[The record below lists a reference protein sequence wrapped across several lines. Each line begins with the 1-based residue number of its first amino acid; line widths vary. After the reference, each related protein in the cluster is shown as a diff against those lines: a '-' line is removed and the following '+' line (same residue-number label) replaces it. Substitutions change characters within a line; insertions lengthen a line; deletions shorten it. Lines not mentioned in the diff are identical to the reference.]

1 MSTMKFN
8 RKPPLAKSPVRTRPR
23 RALRSTTSMSVQTP
37 PGLFEMSTM
46 KFNRKPPLAKSPVRT
61 RPRPALRST
70 TSMSVQTPPGSLTK
84 SSAPLRRWDVE
95 EIDLRPEFRSTS
107 CELRA
112 LARMATSNIESG
124 DKKAGLGLSPV
135 AAANKS
141 PLFERGRFYDIY
153 SARRND
159 RLKRKLGMEMEDD
172 ESFKKCNS
180 DYDLGVTIGQTKRRD
195 SKRLE
200 SGRKSIAVDFLVD
213 RSQHLRYSLRSST
226 KENKKPPLSVSASF
240 GTKENKKPPLSFS
253 ASFDNSYGVCVDA
266 GGKKTLTSRRVAR
279 KI

>member
-37 PGLFEMSTM
+37 PG
-46 KFNRKPPLAKSPVRT
+46 
-61 RPRPALRST
+61 
-70 TSMSVQTPPGSLTK
+70 SLTK
-84 SSAPLRRWDVE
+84 SAAPLRRWDVE
-95 EIDLRPEFRSTS
+95 EMDLRPEFRSIS

-112 LARMATSNIESG
+112 LARMATSNIESE

-135 AAANKS
+135 AANKS

-159 RLKRKLGMEMEDD
+159 RLKRKLGMEMED

-180 DYDLGVTIGQTKRRD
+180 DYDLGVTIGPTKRRD

-213 RSQHLRYSLRSST
+213 RTSQHSRYSLRSSA

-240 GTKENKKPPLSFS
+240 
-253 ASFDNSYGVCVDA
+253 DNSYGVGVDA